1 MKVTRIF
8 DLPYYQLDKYNSP
21 NVFLNKINGTWK
33 GISSAE
39 LVQSLNNISFGLIEM
54 GIQKGDRIATI
65 SASNRME
72 WNICDYGMLQT
83 GAIHVPMYP
92 TISKDDYEYI
102 FNDAEI
108 KICIVSDKV
117 LYDKVNAIK
126 DRVPTLKDIYVF
138 DEVEGIKNYKDIA
151 VLGSANLD
159 TEKLQAIKDTI
170 KEDDLATLIYTSGT
184 TGKPKGVMLS
194 HKNLVSNFLGGTE
207 LIPVEAGGRTLS
219 FLPMCHIFER
229 TVVYAYQHKGLATYY
244 AESLETIGDNIKEL
258 HPEIFTAVPR
268 LIEKVY
274 DKIIAKGVDAG
285 GIKAKIFN
293 WAVDVTKDFKLG
305 GNGFLYNLKHG
316 IADKLVYSKIRNNLD
331 PKLKCMVSGSAA
343 LQPRLAKFFWA
354 IGMPILEGYGLTET
368 SPIVTVNRIEKENTS
383 FGSVGILLT
392 DVSVRIAEDGEILVK
407 GPNVMQGYLNR
418 PEATAEV
425 IDKDG
430 WFHTGDIGK
439 FEGKFLR
446 ITDRKKMIFKTSGG
460 KYVAPQPI
468 ENKMKESPF
477 IEQIM
482 VCGEGEKHASALIVP
497 SFEYMRKWCKDN
509 GVECHGNEAMI
520 DNEKVKKAIYDDVQE
535 LNKSLGK
542 TETVKKFVLLPKEWC
557 IEDGELTPT
566 MKVKRKIITERCK
579 DKIEGM
585 YR

>member
-1 MKVTRIF
+1 MDVTRIF
-8 DLPYYQLDKYNSP
+8 DLPYYQLDTYNSDQ
-21 NVFLNKINGTWK
+21 VFLNKINGSWK

-39 LVQSLNNISFGLIEM
+39 LVQSMNNFSFGLLQIGIE
-54 GIQKGDRIATI
+54 KGDRVATI
-65 SASNRME
+65 STTNRME
-72 WNICDYGMLQT
+72 WNICDYGMLQV
-83 GAIHVPMYP
+83 GAVHVPVYP
-92 TISKDDYEYI
+92 TISKEDYIYI

-108 KICIVSDKV
+108 KLCIVSDKE
-117 LYDKVNAIK
+117 LYDKIVAIK
-126 DRVPTLKDIYVF
+126 DQVPSLKEIYIF
-138 DEVEGIKNYKDIA
+138 DHEEALKNYEEIA
-151 VLGSANLD
+151 ALGASNPD
-159 TEKLQAIKDTI
+159 TEKLQALKDSI
-170 KEDDLATLIYTSGT
+170 QPDDLATLIYTSGT

-194 HKNLVSNFLGGTE
+194 HKNLVSNFTTGTE
-207 LIPVEAGGRTLS
+207 LIPVDAGGTTLS
-219 FLPMCHIFER
+219 FLPMCHVFER

-244 AESLETIGDNIKEL
+244 AESIETIGDNIKEV

-274 DKIIAKGVDAG
+274 DKIVAKGMEAG
-285 GIKAKIFN
+285 GLKAKIFN
-293 WAVDVTKDFKLG
+293 WAVSVTNDYKID
-305 GNGFLYNLKHG
+305 GNGFLYNIKHG
-316 IADKLVYSKIRNNLD
+316 IADKLVFSKIRNNLD

-368 SPIVTVNRIEKENTS
+368 SPIVSVNRIERENTV
-383 FGSVGILLT
+383 FGSVGILLR
-392 DVSVRIAEDGEILVK
+392 DVEVKIAEDGEILVK

-439 FEGKFLR
+439 FEGRFLR

-477 IEQIM
+477 IDQIM

-497 SFEYMRKWCKDN
+497 AFEYVSKWCKDN
-509 GVECHGNEAMI
+509 GIECHSNDAMI
-520 DNEKVKKAIYDDVQE
+520 NDEQVQKAIYDDIQE
-535 LNKSLGK
+535 LNKNFGK
-542 TETVKKFVLLPKEWC
+542 TETVKKFVLLNKEWC

-566 MKVKRKIITERCK
+566 MKVKRKVITERYK